1 MLKHD
6 PQIRSRS
13 ILRRSSDYS
22 EENIRV
28 KKSITF
34 QRLSENGQD
43 INECTLKNI
52 LTHLI
57 FKIFIA
63 SESSNEDTRSRSVF
77 ESTEAS
83 FRRYSFVGNKYCS
96 DSSESEEDESLQEEE
111 EKRLEEK
118 KLYDAKIKILAPYM
132 VENDLPDAFLQR
144 VLKNSADSS
153 DLNEFKRSVEDEIE
167 LLKSKDESDENKEE
181 EKRKSTYRQRC
192 RDINECIELGLVD
205 WADDS
210 LYILAADRTVS
221 DEAWNHKINVL
232 KKKEEFF
239 VNDEENI
246 EEYRGTMPTMNLH
259 IETKPNDEDE
269 LTDRIVKDNKDKL
282 VKIKRIPSDRNRSQ
296 RDIEIFA
303 VKEVDRV
310 SLKEQVETLD
320 LEKPDVARE
329 QLNEIIGSLQL
340 LMTKLHQKR
349 SVDPQS
355 EYSQTENFK

>member
-1 MLKHD
+1 M
-6 PQIRSRS
+6 
-13 ILRRSSDYS
+13 Y
-22 EENIRV
+22 V
-28 KKSITF
+28 
-34 QRLSENGQD
+34 
-43 INECTLKNI
+43 KNI
-52 LTHLI
+52 LTHQIL
-57 FKIFIA
+57 KIFIA

-96 DSSESEEDESLQEEE
+96 DCKCNSSWKRITLLFIASESEEEGSLQEEE

-153 DLNEFKRSVEDEIE
+153 DLNEFKRSVEDEID

-181 EKRKSTYRQRC
+181 EKRKLTYRQRC

-221 DEAWNHKINVL
+221 DEAWNIKINVL
-232 KKKEEFF
+232 KKKEELF

-246 EEYRGTMPTMNLH
+246 EEYRGKLR
-259 IETKPNDEDE
+259 
-269 LTDRIVKDNKDKL
+269 LSSRIFSPYFL
-282 VKIKRIPSDRNRSQ
+282 
-296 RDIEIFA
+296 IF
-303 VKEVDRV
+303 
-310 SLKEQVETLD
+310 
-320 LEKPDVARE
+320 
-329 QLNEIIGSLQL
+329 
-340 LMTKLHQKR
+340 
-349 SVDPQS
+349 
-355 EYSQTENFK
+355 